1 MEISINRN
9 TIYGIL
15 AFVALL
21 SLLGMGMLGKPYTPV
36 TPAGETRLLTWNDWQ
51 LIKAEQRYTA
61 EREVLRTDDDA
72 LAALLNQAPD
82 PVAAQILA
90 QRVARDTVDGEEA
103 LQGRPGCRQLDS
115 RCIGPGHGG
124 YFASDCQRSFEMK
137 FLSDTM
143 WLLF

>member
-21 SLLGMGMLGKPYTPV
+21 SLLGLGMLGKPYSPV
-36 TPAGETRLLTWNDWQ
+36 TAAGETRLLTWNDWQ
-51 LIKAEQRYTA
+51 LFKAEQRYTA
-61 EREVLRTDDDA
+61 EREVLRADDAA

-90 QRVARDTVDGEEA
+90 QRVARDTVDGEAALLSARVA
-103 LQGRPGCRQLDS
+103 LQQAAQDVASWTAGALDQNTAVAS
-115 RCIGPGHGG
+115 LQT
-124 YFASDCQRSFEMK
+124 ASD
-137 FLSDTM
+137 
-143 WLLF
+143 LLK

>member
-21 SLLGMGMLGKPYTPV
+21 SLLGLGMLGKPYTPV

-51 LIKAEQRYTA
+51 LFKAEQRYSA
-61 EREVLRTDDDA
+61 EREVLRADDDA

-90 QRVARDTVDGEEA
+90 QRVARDTVDGEAA
-103 LQGRPGCRQLDS
+103 LLSARTAMQQAAQDVASWTAGALDQNTAVAS
-115 RCIGPGHGG
+115 LQT
-124 YFASDCQRSFEMK
+124 ASD
-137 FLSDTM
+137 
-143 WLLF
+143 LLK